1 MCIRDRC
8 VRGIEVNDETLALDQ
23 IADVCLNGPGH
34 YLGTD
39 QTLGRMQ
46 SDNVYP
52 QLGDRT
58 SPKEWAEIGK
68 PVLTEKAT
76 KIKEDILSKPSEV
89 AFDPI
94 LDANLRKKYKI
105 HLNMN

>member
-1 MCIRDRC
+1 MRC

-46 SDNVYP
+46 SDHVYP

-89 AFDPI
+89 AFDPT

>member
-1 MCIRDRC
+1 
-8 VRGIEVNDETLALDQ
+8 
-23 IADVCLNGPGH
+23 
-34 YLGTD
+34 
-39 QTLGRMQ
+39 
-46 SDNVYP
+46 
-52 QLGDRT
+52 LGDRT

-94 LDANLRKKYKI
+94 LDASLRKKYKI

>member
-1 MCIRDRC
+1 MRC

-46 SDNVYP
+46 SDHVYP
-52 QLGDRT
+52 RLGDRT
-58 SPKEWAEIGK
+58 SPKEWVENSK
-68 PVLTEKAT
+68 PNLIQKAT
-76 KIKEDILSKPSEV
+76 KIKEDILSKPSDV

-94 LDANLRKKYKI
+94 LDKALREKYNI
-105 HLNMN
+105 HLNIS